1 MRIIPSNQCTTS
13 KSTMKRNKK
22 SSFKY
27 ISPLVFVCVACAIA
41 ACSEAFAPPK
51 ITIAHKLSSP
61 VAKNNK
67 PSSNLLAASS
77 SASSSSGKS
86 QNKSLPDKN
95 TTTTNKSKA
104 PPTKKKQLK
113 YKTIAEMM
121 QAMESKPGKFFQEAE
136 GSQNKK
142 KKSSRTRKRVERPKQ
157 RYLYAPQRMAL
168 EGARAAQMANG
179 QQGRGAGALA
189 DETED
194 DSEGIGEKGT
204 MDPDGGVD
212 TIIST
217 QRQIQLRNQKQQQEQ
232 MEFARSLGL
241 IAATQLTDAV
251 VGDGDEEVPRIVA
264 TVRVDGDGDDVVD
277 SVTSNSFAYVIYKP
291 AGWSILGGDKR
302 NKKKDKSNETDQDG
316 SSEGTA
322 QKGEVAVKKPS
333 KMKRVKAY
341 DEEEDDFTFVEYNE
355 ADILAVLTPEE
366 QAELIKEGGLNL
378 SDDFADAAKGALARV
393 GDDGFDD
400 DENGF
405 FDEMSNIKKKKSK
418 RATSTSEQN
427 NIPRLKATIESTS
440 SVRPSIVS
448 WLKKI
453 KAEEGTPIKG
463 GRNWVAM
470 SGAVEVDDTGLVLLC
485 PRDRTDALHV
495 DRAAYVTVVGN
506 GKKLASR
513 SKLIK
518 SIKNADGGEMADDST
533 ATVDVQSR
541 LRKGRDQDPVLTVG
555 VTFPDGAST
564 CAHAVLLCQDRL
576 GEGIRGDPMGDPLDR
591 RAARRLVHCQSMTV
605 TSLVNLEED
614 PVVVDAGPSLPDD
627 VAIYAS
633 RRSSAMYVKGS
644 YLGRQA
650 GLGKNGLTN
659 AYREINGAADGYPG
673 WIVDRYDKWLFVQ
686 QDEGSVSVRG
696 PLPSLHDGYTA
707 GVYYLP
713 TKSDRS
719 IMGTTDKVKPML
731 LEGQAAPESIPV
743 LENGIQYLVNLGESF
758 STGIFLDQR
767 MQRAWLAEHCT
778 SETRLLNCFAHTG
791 AFSVAAATAG
801 ASTVSLD
808 LDKKWLDRIQ
818 PQMEANGIEWDGR
831 HDCIYGDCFDWL
843 ARLAKR
849 NEQFDIVILDPPSTS
864 VGKKKRRWS
873 VKHDMAELVALAAPL
888 VKSEGV
894 LWTTTNS
901 ASLKPEKFAKMC
913 EKGLSDAGIPNA
925 KLERVSPMPSDYP
938 SIGTQPVTNLAWR
951 IP

>member
-1 MRIIPSNQCTTS
+1 MPVKPSTP
-13 KSTMKRNKK
+13 KSTTKRMANP
-22 SSFKY
+22 SLKY
-27 ISPLVFVCVACAIA
+27 ISPLTFLCMSFALA
-41 ACSEAFAPPK
+41 AYSEAFFAPPEISFVHRPSSTMAK
-51 ITIAHKLSSP
+51 YRPRRIIQATSSP
-61 VAKNNK
+61 
-67 PSSNLLAASS
+67 
-77 SASSSSGKS
+77 SSSSGKPHNEFS
-86 QNKSLPDKN
+86 QNNNNNNASKKS
-95 TTTTNKSKA
+95 
-104 PPTKKKQLK
+104 PTKKKQLK

-121 QAMESKPGKFFQEAE
+121 QAMESKPGKFFQEADV
-136 GSQNKK
+136 SQNKK

-168 EGARAAQMANG
+168 ERARAQMTSG
-179 QQGRGAGALA
+179 QQGRGSGASA
-189 DETED
+189 DETEND
-194 DSEGIGEKGT
+194 LEGMGGKGT
-204 MDPDGGVD
+204 MSTTMDTDGEVD
-212 TIIST
+212 AILST

-241 IAATQLTDAV
+241 IAATQLTDAI
-251 VGDGDEEVPRIVA
+251 VGDGEEEVPRIVA
-264 TVRVDGDGDDVVD
+264 AVRVDGDGENVGN
-277 SVTSNSFAYVIYKP
+277 SITSNSFAYVIYKP
-291 AGWSILGGDKR
+291 AGWSILGGDKK
-302 NKKKDKSNETDQDG
+302 NKKKEKRKESDDEGDDG
-316 SSEGTA
+316 GTA
-322 QKGEVAVKKPS
+322 STEEVTLKNLS

-341 DEEEDDFTFVEYNE
+341 DEEEDDFTYVEYNE

-366 QAELIKEGGLNL
+366 REELMKDGGLNL
-378 SDDFADAAKGALARV
+378 SDDFADAAKGALARA
-393 GDDGFDD
+393 GDDGLND

-405 FDEMSNIKKKKSK
+405 FDDDSNIKKKKEK
-418 RATSTSEQN
+418 RMTNASEQN

-448 WLKKI
+448 WLKQL

-463 GRNWVAM
+463 GRNWVGM

-485 PRDRTDALHV
+485 PRDRMDALHV
-495 DRAAYVTVVGN
+495 DRAGYVAVVGN

-513 SKLIK
+513 SKMIK
-518 SIKNADGGEMADDST
+518 SIKNAGGGEIADDST

-541 LRKGRDQDPVLTVG
+541 LRKGRDQDPVLTVV

-564 CAHAVLLCQDRL
+564 CSHAALLCQDQL
-576 GEGIRGDPMGDPLDR
+576 GEGIRGDPLGDPLDR

-605 TSLVNLEED
+605 TSLVNLEDD

-633 RRSSAMYVKGS
+633 RRSSAMYVQGS

-650 GLGKNGLTN
+650 SLGKNGLTN

-731 LEGQAAPESIPV
+731 LEGRAAPESIPV
-743 LENGIQYLVNLGESF
+743 LENGIQYFVNLGESF

-767 MQRAWLAEHCT
+767 VQRAWLAEHCT
-778 SETRLLNCFAHTG
+778 SETRVLNCFAHTG

-801 ASTVSLD
+801 ASTVSMD
-808 LDKKWLDRIQ
+808 LDKKWLDRIR

-888 VKSEGV
+888 VKSEGL

-901 ASLKPEKFAKMC
+901 ASLRPEKFAKMC
-913 EKGLSDAGIPNA
+913 KKGLSDAGIPNA

-938 SIGTQPVTNLAWR
+938 SIGTQPVTNLSWR